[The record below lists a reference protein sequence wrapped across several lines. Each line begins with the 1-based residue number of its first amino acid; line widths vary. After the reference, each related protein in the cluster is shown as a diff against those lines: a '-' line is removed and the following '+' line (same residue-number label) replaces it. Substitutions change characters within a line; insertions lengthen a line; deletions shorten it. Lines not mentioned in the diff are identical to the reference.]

1 MVEMAFLF
9 RDQDS
14 SLPWAK
20 KHMEPGKEQGEER
33 LRPSK
38 LRKHFMHQDLTMQHL
53 TFNPLK
59 NPNKLL
65 CPQEN
70 SNTLTQSPSDSV
82 VEIILVL
89 FSIKP
94 CFISFP

>member
-1 MVEMAFLF
+1 MVEMGFLF

-14 SLPWAK
+14 SLLWAK
-20 KHMEPGKEQGEER
+20 KHMKPGKEQGEER
-33 LRPSK
+33 LRPSE
-38 LRKHFMHQDLTMQHL
+38 LRKHFIHQDLTMQHL
-53 TFNPLK
+53 IFNLLK
-59 NPNKLL
+59 TPNKLL

-82 VEIILVL
+82 VEMILAL
-89 FSIKP
+89 FPIKP